1 MEKMIRTALVALLM
15 AAPLA
20 ATAQTDSS
28 QAAQGARAGSGV
40 LVVAGGSCGVTD
52 LASFARFIAARP
64 TITAFQAAY
73 GCVNLVLPGDFS
85 TRELRHDNS
94 RYFAEV
100 DSFGRIVGGYFQ

>member
-20 ATAQTDSS
+20 ATAQTGSS
-28 QAAQGARAGSGV
+28 QTTRGVHAGGV
-40 LVVAGGSCGVTD
+40 LVPAGGSCGVTD
-52 LASFARFIAARP
+52 LVSFAQFIAGRP
-64 TITAFQAAY
+64 TISAFQAAY
-73 GCVNLVLPGDFS
+73 GCVHLVLPGDFS
-85 TRELRHDNS
+85 TRELRNDNS